1 MAKPLTD
8 KELLEGRMSYLGR
21 GLTTPRRLLA
31 TIDAQQRELN
41 RLREHLW
48 IAHECMEMGVRPD
61 V

>member
-31 TIDAQQRELN
+31 TIDKQAARIKELEAENKAMREELDW
-41 RLREHLW
+41 LE
-48 IAHECMEMGVRPD
+48 GK
-61 V
+61 